1 MKKNYSSQFYKLDE
15 IKVQYILHEPQRQK
29 IISIFSITY
38 DYLQLE
44 CFILSHDLVHFQ
56 NLH

>member
-1 MKKNYSSQFYKLDE
+1 MKKNYSYQFYKLDE
-15 IKVQYILHEPQRQK
+15 MKAQYILHEPQRQT
-29 IISIFSITY
+29 IISISSITY
-38 DYLQLE
+38 DYLQLK